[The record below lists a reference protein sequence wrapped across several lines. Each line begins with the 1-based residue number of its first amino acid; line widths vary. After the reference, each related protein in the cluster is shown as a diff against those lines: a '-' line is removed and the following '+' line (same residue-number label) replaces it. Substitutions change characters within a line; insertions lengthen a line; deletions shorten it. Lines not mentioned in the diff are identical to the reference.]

1 MDDQEIELS
10 RVHLTIGLLPYYF
23 ESATKAAIVSSVVL
37 NKETGRG
44 TIRFRFHDTVIL
56 YADTSLGCCEYVVQI
71 LSSGPGC
78 ILCFPCYSNMMVD
91 MLTRGR
97 LIARHL
103 PDFT

>member
-56 YADTSLGCCEYVVQI
+56 YADTSLGCCEYVVQYAHSRPLDSPPFTGFYVSPR
-71 LSSGPGC
+71 LSRTV
-78 ILCFPCYSNMMVD
+78 N
-91 MLTRGR
+91 
-97 LIARHL
+97 LI
-103 PDFT
+103 PPS

>member
-56 YADTSLGCCEYVVQI
+56 YAAHFFGVLRICCSDTIQRSRLYSMFSLLFEYD
-71 LSSGPGC
+71 G
-78 ILCFPCYSNMMVD
+78 
-91 MLTRGR
+91 
-97 LIARHL
+97 
-103 PDFT
+103 